1 MKRVLVVDDE
11 VEMLDLIKRYLLRE
25 GFEVLTCSNPYEVI
39 SLIDFFSPDVL
50 ILDIMLPGTDGF
62 ELCKNIRHNNNNLPI
77 IFISAKSEESDKV
90 LGLGLGGDDYLTK
103 PFSLNEMV
111 ARIKAILRRLNQ
123 QPNNLK
129 SKKII
134 NIGHIEANLLSREV
148 YILGKKIKLTAKEFD
163 LLVLMIKN
171 PNRIFNKEELYER
184 IWNNEALGDSR
195 TVIVH
200 INRLREKIEKTPHE
214 PEYLKTVW
222 GVGYK
227 FEKLEK

>member
-50 ILDIMLPGTDGF
+50 VLDIMLPGTDGF

-129 SKKII
+129 SKNII
-134 NIGHIEANLLSREV
+134 NIGHIEVNLLSREV

-200 INRLREKIEKTPHE
+200 INRLRDKIEKTPHE